1 MLIAVLIL
9 TVLMIC
15 IGWYTSKD
23 MFSPYVA
30 APGVWAIAILIYYF
44 LPNTFY
50 SIKGNFPFVLSIW
63 LIGFFI
69 SSIIGDFFTT
79 NASMISCL
87 RKPNMTVLN
96 IYTIIVCICVPIY
109 CGIIVHQAFTEEPEK
124 LFRYMRVMNT
134 GQSEDIEMPKLGILT
149 YTITLAYVMIFFGLL
164 YFKSKTIKVVII
176 LLNIL
181 IAMVTMA
188 KIAVLSI
195 LFSSLYLCFVKKYI
209 KLRHMAYG
217 MIVFIGFSFLIQD
230 LRHDLDDTE
239 TTNFLALY
247 LSSSMVAFDYYALPC
262 SSIFFGEYTFRI
274 FYAIGHVIGLTSAPS
289 NTILEFVSIPDTTN
303 TYTCLYPFYTDF
315 GILGVLIGSI
325 IYGLFYGYLY
335 KKCKTGGK
343 YELILYAIF
352 LTYILLGFF
361 AELIFTNMSITLQ
374 YMFFALLPFLLGSKN
389 IDTITYKIKNK

>member
-1 MLIAVLIL
+1 
-9 TVLMIC
+9 
-15 IGWYTSKD
+15 
-23 MFSPYVA
+23 
-30 APGVWAIAILIYYF
+30 
-44 LPNTFY
+44 
-50 SIKGNFPFVLSIW
+50 
-63 LIGFFI
+63 
-69 SSIIGDFFTT
+69 
-79 NASMISCL
+79 
-87 RKPNMTVLN
+87 
-96 IYTIIVCICVPIY
+96 
-109 CGIIVHQAFTEEPEK
+109 
-124 LFRYMRVMNT
+124 
-134 GQSEDIEMPKLGILT
+134 MPKLGILT
-149 YTITLAYVMIFFGLL
+149 YTITLAYVMIFFSLL
-164 YFKSKTIKVVII
+164 YYKSKTIKVVII

-217 MIVFIGFSFLIQD
+217 MIVFIGFSFLIQN

-262 SSIFFGEYTFRI
+262 SSIFWGEYTFRI

-289 NTILEFVSIPDTTN
+289 DTILDFVSIPDTTN

-315 GILGVLIGSI
+315 GIIGVLIGSI

>member
-9 TVLMIC
+9 TVLMTC

-50 SIKGNFPFVLSIW
+50 PIKGNFPFVLSIW

-96 IYTIIVCICVPIY
+96 IYTITVCICVPIY
-109 CGIIVHQAFTEEPEK
+109 CGIIVHQAFTEEPEN

-149 YTITLAYVMIFFGLL
+149 YTITLAYVMIFFSLL
-164 YFKSKTIKVVII
+164 YYKSKTIKVVII

-195 LFSSLYLCFVKKYI
+195 LFSSLYLCFVK
-209 KLRHMAYG
+209 
-217 MIVFIGFSFLIQD
+217 
-230 LRHDLDDTE
+230 
-239 TTNFLALY
+239 
-247 LSSSMVAFDYYALPC
+247 
-262 SSIFFGEYTFRI
+262 
-274 FYAIGHVIGLTSAPS
+274 
-289 NTILEFVSIPDTTN
+289 
-303 TYTCLYPFYTDF
+303 
-315 GILGVLIGSI
+315 
-325 IYGLFYGYLY
+325 
-335 KKCKTGGK
+335 
-343 YELILYAIF
+343 
-352 LTYILLGFF
+352 
-361 AELIFTNMSITLQ
+361 
-374 YMFFALLPFLLGSKN
+374 N
-389 IDTITYKIKNK
+389 I